1 VKAAV
6 IHETGGPE
14 VLRYEELPDPE
25 PQQGEVLVRVSAVGV
40 NRYDVNQRAG
50 GASGA
55 PFPLILGIDA
65 AGIRED
71 SGDRVLVTG
80 VPGCYA
86 ELVAAPEDNV
96 WRLPGEV
103 DDATAAALGVPY
115 RTAWWSLVDVGGLKS
130 GQTLLV
136 QGGSSATGQASIDVG
151 RSVGATVYATGSEW
165 KLERLRATGAEAL
178 AYDDPRLS
186 ELEADVVFDPI
197 GGDTFARSVEALRRD
212 GRLVTPGAVTSPQ
225 VSFNVWTLI
234 GKRARIIGIGSAPA
248 PRETVEK
255 LIELAARGELR
266 PVIDRELP
274 LSEAAEAHRAIE
286 AREVFGKVILRP

>member
-1 VKAAV
+1 M
-6 IHETGGPE
+6 
-14 VLRYEELPDPE
+14 LRYEDVPDPE
-25 PQQGEVLVRVSAVGV
+25 PGRGEVLVRVSAIGV

-50 GASGA
+50 GVPGGQ
-55 PFPLILGIDA
+55 FPVVLGVDA

-71 SGDRVLVTG
+71 TGDRVLVTG

-86 ELVAAPEDNV
+86 ELVAASEDKV

-136 QGGSSATGQASIDVG
+136 QGGSSATGQASVDIG
-151 RSVGATVYATGSEW
+151 RALGAKVYATASEW
-165 KLERLRATGAEAL
+165 KLDRLRATGAETL
-178 AYDDPRLS
+178 GYDDARLS
-186 ELEADVVFDPI
+186 ELEADVVFEPI
-197 GGDTFARSVEALRRD
+197 GGDTFPRSVEALGRD
-212 GRLVTPGAVTSPQ
+212 GRLVTPGSVTSPQ
-225 VSFNVWTLI
+225 VSFNIWTLV

-248 PRETVEK
+248 PRGTVEK
-255 LIELAARGELR
+255 LIEMAARGELR

-274 LSEAAEAHRAIE
+274 LAEAAGAHRAIE
-286 AREVFGKVILRP
+286 AREVFGKIILRP

>member
-6 IHETGGPE
+6 IHETGGPD
-14 VLRYEELPDPE
+14 VLRYEEVDDPQAG
-25 PQQGEVLVRVSAVGV
+25 PGEILVRISAIGV
-40 NRYDVNQRAG
+40 NRYDVNLRAG
-50 GASGA
+50 GAQS
-55 PFPLILGIDA
+55 FPTTLGVDA

-80 VPGCYA
+80 NPGCYA
-86 ELVAAPEDNV
+86 ELVAAKEENV

-115 RTAWWSLVDVGGLKS
+115 RTAWWSLVDVGGLRE

-151 RSVGATVYATGSEW
+151 RSVGATVYATASDW
-165 KLERLRATGAEAL
+165 KLDRLRTTGAEVL
-178 AYDDPRLS
+178 AYDDPALA
-186 ELEADVVFDPI
+186 ELNADVVFDPI
-197 GGDTFARSVEALRRD
+197 GGDTFARSVEALGRD
-212 GRLVTPGAVTSPQ
+212 GRLVTPGAVTSAE
-225 VSFNVWTLI
+225 VSFNVWTLV

-248 PRETVEK
+248 PRETVDK

-266 PVIDRELP
+266 PAIDRELP
-274 LSEAAEAHRAIE
+274 LSEAAEAHRAME
-286 AREVFGKVILRP
+286 AREVFGKIILRP